1 MSVSVSGKVLFSLL
15 VLAVLSS
22 AIGVVYSK
30 YLSRKH
36 FVALQ
41 ELQAEQERIGVEW
54 GRLQLEESTLATH
67 SVVERKAR
75 DGLKMHLPDFTEI
88 VVIKH

>member
-1 MSVSVSGKVLFSLL
+1 MNRTQLGLLGLL
-15 VLAVLSS
+15 VLAVVASG
-22 AIGVVYSK
+22 IGVVYAK

-41 ELQAEQERIGVEW
+41 ELQSEREQISVEW

-67 SVVERKAR
+67 SKVENTAR
-75 DGLKMHLPDFTEI
+75 GRLGMHLPQINEV
-88 VVIKH
+88 VVIRR

>member
-1 MSVSVSGKVLFSLL
+1 MSRTGYWLFGLL
-15 VLAVLSS
+15 VVAVLVS
-22 AIGVVYSK
+22 AVAVVYSK

-41 ELQAEQERIGVEW
+41 EIQAEQERIGIEW

-67 SVVERKAR
+67 SEVEKKAR
-75 DGLKMHLPDFTEI
+75 DRLKMHLPNFNEI
-88 VVIKH
+88 VVIRR

>member
-1 MSVSVSGKVLFSLL
+1 MSRTGYWLFGLL
-15 VLAVLSS
+15 MVAVLAS
-22 AIGVVYSK
+22 AVAVVYSK

-41 ELQAEQERIGVEW
+41 EIQAEQERIGIEW

-67 SVVERKAR
+67 SEVEKKAR
-75 DGLKMHLPDFTEI
+75 DRLKMHLPNFNEI
-88 VVIKH
+88 VVIRR

>member
-1 MSVSVSGKVLFSLL
+1 MSRTGYWLFGLL
-15 VLAVLSS
+15 VVAVLAS
-22 AIGVVYSK
+22 AVAVVYSK

-41 ELQAEQERIGVEW
+41 EIQAEQELIGIEW

-67 SVVERKAR
+67 SEVEKKAR
-75 DGLKMHLPDFTEI
+75 DRLKMHLPNFNEI
-88 VVIKH
+88 VVIRR

>member
-1 MSVSVSGKVLFSLL
+1 MSRTGYWLFGLL
-15 VLAVLSS
+15 VVAVLAS
-22 AIGVVYSK
+22 AVAVVYSK

-41 ELQAEQERIGVEW
+41 EIQAERERIGIEW

-67 SVVERKAR
+67 SEVEKKAR
-75 DGLKMHLPDFTEI
+75 DRLKMHLPNFNEI
-88 VVIKH
+88 VVIRR

>member
-1 MSVSVSGKVLFSLL
+1 MSRTGYWLFGLL
-15 VLAVLSS
+15 VVAVLVS
-22 AIGVVYSK
+22 AVAVVYSK

-41 ELQAEQERIGVEW
+41 EIQAEQERIGIEW

-67 SVVERKAR
+67 SEVEKKAR
-75 DGLKMHLPDFTEI
+75 DRLKMHLPNFNGI
-88 VVIKH
+88 VVIRR

>member
-1 MSVSVSGKVLFSLL
+1 MNLTRHWAIALL
-15 VLAVLSS
+15 LMAVLGS

-30 YLSRKH
+30 YLSRRH

-41 ELQAEQERIGVEW
+41 ELQAERESLGIEW

-67 SVVERKAR
+67 STVEKQAR
-75 DGLKMHLPDFTEI
+75 DRLHMHLPGVDEVI
-88 VVIKH
+88 VIRR

>member
-1 MSVSVSGKVLFSLL
+1 MSRTGYWLFAVLVVA
-15 VLAVLSS
+15 VLAS
-22 AIGVVYSK
+22 AVAVVYSK

-41 ELQAEQERIGVEW
+41 ELQAEQERIGIEW

-67 SVVERKAR
+67 SEVEKKAR
-75 DGLKMHLPDFTEI
+75 GRLKMHLPNFDEI
-88 VVIKH
+88 VVIRR

>member
-1 MSVSVSGKVLFSLL
+1 MSRAGKVMFVLL
-15 VLAVLSS
+15 VFAVLIS

-30 YLSRKH
+30 YLSRRY

-41 ELQAEQERIGVEW
+41 DLQAEQERIGVEW

-67 SVVERKAR
+67 SVVEKEAR
-75 DGLKMHLPDFTEI
+75 DRLKMHLPEFTEI
-88 VVIKH
+88 VVIRH